1 MGDFHG
7 TCFASSL
14 PIFAGEDC
22 AAILMV
28 KNPYSSTNNTY
39 TNGRYFPITAPI
51 RGKYDGCGGIIP
63 LCDSNFETLEAFVLE
78 KSALLYAK
86 EPVLSCEREILSVP
100 NLSDALNYAVRRELF
115 LNGKAFPRNGNR
127 AVEIGL
133 LHGGILT
140 FAETEYHRHQQY
152 AEDMLHKL
160 FASVKKEGPLSPRIL
175 QREENL
181 RYAIFDN
188 GLVDAFLMCAIRH
201 GYNPASLAAAA
212 HMLQNHRLRF
222 IPGSG
227 AGGQSGVE
235 SKQQLAYY
243 QMISQ
248 LAEDIFDRASSY

>member
-22 AAILMV
+22 AAILMA

-39 TNGRYFPITAPI
+39 PNDRYFPITAPI
-51 RGKYDGCGGIIP
+51 RGKYDGCGGINP
-63 LCDSNFETLEAFVLE
+63 LRDSNFETLEAFVLE

-86 EPVLSCEREILSVP
+86 EPALGCEQEILPVP
-100 NLSDALNYAVRRELF
+100 SLSDTLNYAARGELF
-115 LNGKAFPRNGNR
+115 VNGKVFSRNRNR
-127 AVEIGL
+127 IVEMGL
-133 LHGGILT
+133 LHGRILT
-140 FAETEYHRHQQY
+140 FAEAEYHRYQQH

>member
-28 KNPYSSTNNTY
+28 KNPYSLTNNTF

-51 RGKYDGCGGIIP
+51 RGKYDG
-63 LCDSNFETLEAFVLE
+63 
-78 KSALLYAK
+78 
-86 EPVLSCEREILSVP
+86 
-100 NLSDALNYAVRRELF
+100 
-115 LNGKAFPRNGNR
+115 NR
-127 AVEIGL
+127 VVEMGL
-133 LHGGILT
+133 LHGRILT
-140 FAETEYHRHQQY
+140 FAEAEYHRYQQH

-188 GLVDAFLMCAIRH
+188 GLVDAFLMRAIRH